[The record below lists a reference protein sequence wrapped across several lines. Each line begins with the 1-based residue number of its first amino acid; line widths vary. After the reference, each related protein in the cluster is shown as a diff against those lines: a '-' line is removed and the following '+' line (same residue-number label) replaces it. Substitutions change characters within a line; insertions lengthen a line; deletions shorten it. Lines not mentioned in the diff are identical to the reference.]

1 MTVAVVSGAVSP
13 EGVAMSLFVFLYLA
27 IYGGAHAYLL
37 SRTVRGFHLGSPYP
51 LLFAAVSVFMVFAPI
66 LVRILER
73 YGYDVQARMVAYLGY
88 LWMGFFFLW
97 LTASIAFD
105 LLRGIVT
112 VAGWP
117 LHRDL
122 HFAEWRLLSVSIA
135 VALFASCYGLLEAR
149 HLKVEQV
156 TLKSPKIPKSAGR
169 VRVVQI
175 SDVHLG
181 LMVGRKRLDRILDQ
195 VTALKPDLL
204 LSTGDLLDGQM
215 DGLRGLDLQL
225 SALKAPLG
233 KYAVLGNH
241 EAFAGV
247 APSVSFTRSC
257 GFQLLREQ
265 GVAVSDF
272 LVLVGVDDPAL
283 RRDANGATEHALLT
297 ATPREKYTILLKHRP
312 NVDSESL
319 GLFDLQLSGHVHKG
333 QIFPFNLVTHLAY
346 PVKMGLSDAGA
357 GSLLY
362 VSRGSGTWGPPMRVL
377 APPEI
382 TVIDLVSSL

>member
-1 MTVAVVSGAVSP
+1 LLLFCPVPFLPKGI
-13 EGVAMSLFVFLYLA
+13 AMSLFVFFYLT

-51 LLFAAVSVFMVFAPI
+51 LIFAAVSLFMVLAPI
-66 LVRILER
+66 LVRIFER
-73 YGYDVQARMVAYLGY
+73 HGYELQARTVAYLGY

-97 LTASIAFD
+97 LSASLALD
-105 LLRGIVT
+105 LLRGISM
-112 VAGWP
+112 VAGWL

-122 HFAEWRLLSVSIA
+122 HFAEWRLLCASIA
-135 VALFASCYGLLEAR
+135 VALIASCYGLFEAR

-156 TLKSPKIPKSAGR
+156 TLKSPKIPNSAGR

-225 SALKAPLG
+225 AALKPPLG

-247 APSVSFTRSC
+247 APSVSFTKSC

-265 GVAVSDF
+265 GVAVCDF
-272 LVLVGVDDPAL
+272 LALVGVDDPAL
-283 RRDANGATEHALLT
+283 QRDAKSATEHVLLT

-312 NVDSESL
+312 TIDGASV

-333 QIFPFNLVTHLAY
+333 QIFPFNLVTRLAY
-346 PVKMGLSDAGA
+346 PVKMGLSDVGA

-382 TVIDLVSSL
+382 TVIDLVPSL